1 MKVPVTCFFV
11 QTLCLVNY
19 YLLHAGR
26 HGRMGDIKTQFC
38 IYTGQVYPG
47 NFKFVEN
54 V

>member
-38 IYTGQVYPG
+38 KYTWSGLPRE
-47 NFKFVEN
+47 F
-54 V
+54 